1 MISVDPNTF
10 VIAVPRA
17 DLALVSGTLYNHDTD
32 AFRLE
37 MKSFED
43 SEHGMAMPKTH
54 DHNTE
59 VTIVGTT
66 YIRAIKILPP
76 YSIEYENGFYSV
88 VLQGS
93 NNNIF
98 DIEGGVLVQNNVQV
112 IPGNSAGLQIVVQ
125 GSGVTQQDKN
135 DIAALSSN
143 QVWTDK
149 EEVEANIKKVN
160 DTEVQGMGVEGNPWG
175 PVP

>member
-1 MISVDPNTF
+1 MLS
-10 VIAVPRA
+10 
-17 DLALVSGTLYNHDTD
+17 
-32 AFRLE
+32 
-37 MKSFED
+37 
-43 SEHGMAMPKTH
+43 
-54 DHNTE
+54 
-59 VTIVGTT
+59 
-66 YIRAIKILPP
+66 P
-76 YSIEYENGFYSV
+76 YSVEYENGSYSV

-98 DIEGGVLVQNNVQV
+98 DIASGILVQNTVQV
-112 IPGNSAGLQIVVQ
+112 ISGNSAGLQIVVQ

-160 DTEVQGMGVEGNPWG
+160 DTEVQGAGVEGNPWG